1 MYPRNL
7 LKFAHNHLKIIK
19 KLITMKDIRHDID
32 GLKGIAILAVVF
44 YHLFDLLKSAHFT
57 ESTLFDGGFLGV
69 DIFFVIS
76 GFLITSSVFYKLSNN
91 DFSLLAFYKRRFL
104 RIVPPLLF
112 VCIFTLIVGYFL
124 LFPMVYREL
133 NIEVANALLFIGNF
147 RFANSGGYFALDSS
161 DKLLL
166 HTWYLAV
173 TIQFYILFPLIVL
186 LLKKVFSLKRLPL
199 AVTVVFILLTVTSVL
214 ISRNGKG
221 YLLTQCRIFELFFG
235 SVLFFYKDIVYKR
248 VFSLNS
254 YLPLLGEVLG
264 IVIIIA
270 SIFTVELQNGIW
282 TVTTSLPT
290 MLGTA
295 LVILSHNKNSVLR
308 LPPLTLLGKSS
319 YSLYLWHWP
328 LFVFA
333 LRCGLNESYINY
345 VIVFVLLGL
354 LNLMSYLLVEKHKLN
369 YKTVAI
375 LYFCCFSSYIYFK
388 SGPKDTY
395 IFQFE
400 IKQPAEIGLSKEYQP
415 SVVDTVG
422 TQSLWHY
429 GEQKEIP
436 HIMIVGDSNAL
447 QYRYFFKFCTKI
459 PTYEIAKS
467 AIMAYGKEFASFS
480 QGYYVPLNERQ
491 DFYNLYKKTLSTL
504 NDGDKVILS
513 SRWTTQ
519 YKNYLKEKNLLA
531 SDKTYSKYM
540 DDIIKDIDEQIKK
553 YPKLHFYIIGTAFC
567 PSWEYINRTQLDLKD
582 SFLEPLMS
590 KKNYMIS
597 SDFHKKYN
605 DYTND
610 RLQEYANSHNN
621 VSYIDRNIPL
631 KVGGGKY
638 RMTDDHEI
646 PLFYDPTHYTVTGG
660 KVVGKYILDEVLKN

>member
-1 MYPRNL
+1 MTD
-7 LKFAHNHLKIIK
+7 K
-19 KLITMKDIRHDID
+19 RHDID

-76 GFLITSSVFYKLSNN
+76 GFLITSSVFCRLSNN
-91 DFSLLAFYKRRFL
+91 DFSLLSFYKRRFL

-112 VCIFTLIVGYFL
+112 VCIFTLIIGYFL
-124 LFPMVYREL
+124 LFPEVYNEL

-199 AVTVVFILLTVTSVL
+199 AVTVVFILLTVTSV
-214 ISRNGKG
+214 IVSRNGKG

-248 VFSLNS
+248 VFSLNT
-254 YLPLLGEVLG
+254 YLPVLGEVLG

-308 LPPLTLLGKSS
+308 LPPLTLLGKCS

-333 LRCGLNESYINY
+333 LRCGYTDTVLSCSIVILVILIFTALSYIFTEKRKVDYRLTLTLFLLCFVAYYHFHKNFGNNY
-345 VIVFVLLGL
+345 LSNFIIEQPQDMVL
-354 LNLMSYLLVEKHKLN
+354 
-369 YKTVAI
+369 
-375 LYFCCFSSYIYFK
+375 
-388 SGPKDTY
+388 P
-395 IFQFE
+395 
-400 IKQPAEIGLSKEYQP
+400 KEYTP
-415 SVVDTVG
+415 SIAFKEGNEIV
-422 TQSLWHY
+422 WHY
-429 GEQKEIP
+429 GLQTETPKIFF
-436 HIMIVGDSNAL
+436 VGDSNL
-447 QYRYFFKFCTKI
+447 IQYDYYLKNINKRSVYVL
-459 PTYEIAKS
+459 EHA
-467 AIMAYGKEFASFS
+467 AMMAYGSYFTNLKTIFFNTLEDKETFYKLYKETLNKLSDGNKVVLCGRWDILYRSYCTENNLQLNQTSLQKYTDAVISD
-480 QGYYVPLNERQ
+480 LNEQ
-491 DFYNLYKKTLSTL
+491 ISLHPNLK
-504 NDGDKVILS
+504 
-513 SRWTTQ
+513 
-519 YKNYLKEKNLLA
+519 
-531 SDKTYSKYM
+531 
-540 DDIIKDIDEQIKK
+540 
-553 YPKLHFYIIGTAFC
+553 FYIVGCSFVPNKTAVIWTKVNL
-567 PSWEYINRTQLDLKD
+567 SE
-582 SFLEPLMS
+582 SFLEKFINLELFRRTVDFERNHTAIINS
-590 KKNYMIS
+590 KLISYCKNS
-597 SDFHKKYN
+597 S
-605 DYTND
+605 
-610 RLQEYANSHNN
+610 N
-621 VSYIDRNIPL
+621 VEFIDRNIPL
-631 KVGGGKY
+631 ARDEAKY
-638 RMTDDHEI
+638 SLFKDNTGIFED
-646 PLFYDPTHYTVTGG
+646 PLHYTKIGG
-660 KVVGKYILDEVLKN
+660 TVIGQYIIENICTE

>member
-1 MYPRNL
+1 MTDKRQ
-7 LKFAHNHLKIIK
+7 
-19 KLITMKDIRHDID
+19 DID

-57 ESTLFDGGFLGV
+57 QSTLFDGGFLGV

-76 GFLITSSVFYKLSNN
+76 GFLITSSVFYRLSNN
-91 DFSLLAFYKRRFL
+91 DFSLLSFYKRRFL

-173 TIQFYILFPLIVL
+173 TIQFYVLFPLIVL

-199 AVTVVFILLTVTSVL
+199 AVIVVFILLTVTSV
-214 ISRNGKG
+214 IVSRNGKG

-248 VFSLNS
+248 VFSLNT

-308 LPPLTLLGKSS
+308 LPPLTLLGRCS

-333 LRCGLNESYINY
+333 LRCGYTDTVLSCFIVILVILIFTALSYIFTEKRNIDYKVTVTLFLLCFVAYYHFHKNFGNNY
-345 VIVFVLLGL
+345 LSNFIIEQPQDMVL
-354 LNLMSYLLVEKHKLN
+354 
-369 YKTVAI
+369 
-375 LYFCCFSSYIYFK
+375 
-388 SGPKDTY
+388 P
-395 IFQFE
+395 
-400 IKQPAEIGLSKEYQP
+400 KEYTP
-415 SVVDTVG
+415 SIAFKEGNEIV
-422 TQSLWHY
+422 WHY
-429 GEQKEIP
+429 GLQTETPKIFF
-436 HIMIVGDSNAL
+436 VGDSNL
-447 QYRYFFKFCTKI
+447 IQYDYYLKNINKRSVYVL
-459 PTYEIAKS
+459 EHA
-467 AIMAYGKEFASFS
+467 AMMAYGSYFTNLKTIFFNTLEDKETFYKLYKETLNKLSDGNKVVLCGRWDILYRSYCTENNLQLNQTSLQKYTDAVISD
-480 QGYYVPLNERQ
+480 LNEQ
-491 DFYNLYKKTLSTL
+491 ISLHPNLK
-504 NDGDKVILS
+504 
-513 SRWTTQ
+513 
-519 YKNYLKEKNLLA
+519 
-531 SDKTYSKYM
+531 
-540 DDIIKDIDEQIKK
+540 
-553 YPKLHFYIIGTAFC
+553 FYIVGCSFVPNKTAVIWTKVNL
-567 PSWEYINRTQLDLKD
+567 SE
-582 SFLEPLMS
+582 SFLEKFINLELFRRTVDFERNHTAIINS
-590 KKNYMIS
+590 KLISYCKNS
-597 SDFHKKYN
+597 S
-605 DYTND
+605 
-610 RLQEYANSHNN
+610 N
-621 VSYIDRNIPL
+621 VEFIDRNIPL
-631 KVGGGKY
+631 ARDEAKY
-638 RMTDDHEI
+638 SLFKDNTGIFED
-646 PLFYDPTHYTVTGG
+646 PLHYTKIGG
-660 KVVGKYILDEVLKN
+660 TVIGQYIIKNICTE

>member
-1 MYPRNL
+1 
-7 LKFAHNHLKIIK
+7 
-19 KLITMKDIRHDID
+19 MKDIRHDID

-76 GFLITSSVFYKLSNN
+76 GFLITSSVFYKLSTD
-91 DFSLLAFYKRRFL
+91 DFSLLSFYKRRFL

-214 ISRNGKG
+214 VSRNGKG

-248 VFSLNS
+248 VFSLNN

-270 SIFTVELQNGIW
+270 SIFTVELQNGVW

-590 KKNYMIS
+590 KKKLH
-597 SDFHKKYN
+597 DKF
-605 DYTND
+605 
-610 RLQEYANSHNN
+610 
-621 VSYIDRNIPL
+621 
-631 KVGGGKY
+631 
-638 RMTDDHEI
+638 
-646 PLFYDPTHYTVTGG
+646 
-660 KVVGKYILDEVLKN
+660 

>member
-1 MYPRNL
+1 
-7 LKFAHNHLKIIK
+7 
-19 KLITMKDIRHDID
+19 MKDIRHDID

-91 DFSLLAFYKRRFL
+91 DFSLLSFYKRRFL

-112 VCIFTLIVGYFL
+112 VCIFTLIIGYFL
-124 LFPMVYREL
+124 LFPEVYKEL

-199 AVTVVFILLTVTSVL
+199 AVTVVFILLTVTSV
-214 ISRNGKG
+214 IVSRNGKG

-235 SVLFFYKDIVYKR
+235 SVLFFYKDIIYKR
-248 VFSLNS
+248 VFSLNT

-333 LRCGLNESYINY
+333 LRCGYTDTVLSCSIVILVILIFTALSYIFTEKRKVDYRLTLTLFLLCFVAYYHFHKNFGNNY
-345 VIVFVLLGL
+345 LSNFIIEQPQDMVL
-354 LNLMSYLLVEKHKLN
+354 
-369 YKTVAI
+369 
-375 LYFCCFSSYIYFK
+375 
-388 SGPKDTY
+388 P
-395 IFQFE
+395 
-400 IKQPAEIGLSKEYQP
+400 KEYTP
-415 SVVDTVG
+415 SIAFKEGNEIV
-422 TQSLWHY
+422 WHY
-429 GEQKEIP
+429 GLQTETPKIFF
-436 HIMIVGDSNAL
+436 VGDSNL
-447 QYRYFFKFCTKI
+447 IQYDYYLKNINKRSVYVL
-459 PTYEIAKS
+459 EHA
-467 AIMAYGKEFASFS
+467 AMMAYGSYFTNLKTIFFNTLEDKETFYKLYKETLSKLSDGNKVVLCGRWDILYRSYCTENNLQLNQTSLQKYTDAVISD
-480 QGYYVPLNERQ
+480 LNEQ
-491 DFYNLYKKTLSTL
+491 ISLHPNLK
-504 NDGDKVILS
+504 
-513 SRWTTQ
+513 
-519 YKNYLKEKNLLA
+519 
-531 SDKTYSKYM
+531 
-540 DDIIKDIDEQIKK
+540 
-553 YPKLHFYIIGTAFC
+553 FYIVGCSFVPNKTAVIWTKVNL
-567 PSWEYINRTQLDLKD
+567 SE
-582 SFLEPLMS
+582 SFLEKFINLELFRRTVDFERNHTAIINS
-590 KKNYMIS
+590 KLISYCKNS
-597 SDFHKKYN
+597 S
-605 DYTND
+605 
-610 RLQEYANSHNN
+610 N
-621 VSYIDRNIPL
+621 VEFIDRNIPL
-631 KVGGGKY
+631 ARDEAKY
-638 RMTDDHEI
+638 SLFKDNTGIFED
-646 PLFYDPTHYTVTGG
+646 PLHYTKIGG
-660 KVVGKYILDEVLKN
+660 TVIGQYIIENICTE

>member
-1 MYPRNL
+1 MSKEQRL
-7 LKFAHNHLKIIK
+7 
-19 KLITMKDIRHDID
+19 DID
-32 GLKGIAILAVVF
+32 GLKAIAILAVVF

-76 GFLITSSVFYKLSNN
+76 GFLITSSVFYKLSTD
-91 DFSLLAFYKRRFL
+91 DFSLLSFYKRRFL

-124 LFPMVYREL
+124 LFPDVYKEL

-214 ISRNGKG
+214 VSRNGKG

-248 VFSLNS
+248 VFSLNT
-254 YLPLLGEVLG
+254 YFPLLGEVLG
-264 IVIIIA
+264 IAIIIA

-308 LPPLTLLGKSS
+308 LPPLTLLGRCS

-333 LRCGLNESYINY
+333 LRCGYTDTVLSCSIVILVILIFTALSYIFTEKRKIDYRLTLTLFLLCFVAYYHFHKNFGSNYLSNFIIEQPQDMVLPKEYTPSIAFKEGNEIVWHYGLQTETPKIFFVGDSNLIQYDYYLKNINKRSVYLLEHAAMMAYGSYFTNLKTIFFNPLEDKETFYKLYKETLNKLNDGNKVVLCGRWDILYRSYCTENNLQVNQNSLQMYTDAIISDLYEQISLHPNLKFYIVGCSFVPNKTAVIWSKVNLNESYLKKIINTDLFKITSDFEETY
-345 VIVFVLLGL
+345 TTEINTKLIEFCKNKSNVIFIDRNTPL
-354 LNLMSYLLVEKHKLN
+354 
-369 YKTVAI
+369 
-375 LYFCCFSSYIYFK
+375 
-388 SGPKDTY
+388 
-395 IFQFE
+395 
-400 IKQPAEIGLSKEYQP
+400 KE
-415 SVVDTVG
+415 
-422 TQSLWHY
+422 
-429 GEQKEIP
+429 
-436 HIMIVGDSNAL
+436 NN
-447 QYRYFFKFCTKI
+447 TK
-459 PTYEIAKS
+459 YS
-467 AIMAYGKEFASFS
+467 
-480 QGYYVPLNERQ
+480 
-491 DFYNLYKKTLSTL
+491 LYKKNKGIFEDPLHY
-504 NDGDKVILS
+504 S
-513 SRWTTQ
+513 SFGG
-519 YKNYLKEKNLLA
+519 
-531 SDKTYSKYM
+531 S
-540 DDIIKDIDEQIKK
+540 IIGE
-553 YPKLHFYIIGTAFC
+553 YII
-567 PSWEYINRTQLDLKD
+567 E
-582 SFLEPLMS
+582 EVS
-590 KKNYMIS
+590 K
-597 SDFHKKYN
+597 
-605 DYTND
+605 
-610 RLQEYANSHNN
+610 E
-621 VSYIDRNIPL
+621 
-631 KVGGGKY
+631 
-638 RMTDDHEI
+638 
-646 PLFYDPTHYTVTGG
+646 
-660 KVVGKYILDEVLKN
+660 

>member
-1 MYPRNL
+1 MAKEQRL
-7 LKFAHNHLKIIK
+7 
-19 KLITMKDIRHDID
+19 DID
-32 GLKGIAILAVVF
+32 GLKAIAILAVVF

-91 DFSLLAFYKRRFL
+91 DFSLLAFYKRRCL
-104 RIVPPLLF
+104 RILPPLLF
-112 VCIFTLIVGYFL
+112 VCIFTLVIGYFL
-124 LFPMVYREL
+124 LFPDVYKEL

-173 TIQFYILFPLIVL
+173 TIQFYVLFPLIVL

-199 AVTVVFILLTVTSVL
+199 AVTVVFILLAVTSV
-214 ISRNGKG
+214 IVSFNGKG

-248 VFSLNS
+248 VFSLNT
-254 YLPLLGEVLG
+254 YLPVLGEVLG

-308 LPPLTLLGKSS
+308 LPPLTLLGKCS

-375 LYFCCFSSYIYFK
+375 LYFCCFLSYMYFK

-429 GEQKEIP
+429 GEQKETP
-436 HIMIVGDSNAL
+436 HIMIVGDSNTL

-540 DDIIKDIDEQIKK
+540 DDIIKDIDEQISIHKE
-553 YPKLHFYIIGTAFC
+553 LHFYIVGVA
-567 PSWEYINRTQLDLKD
+567 INPLKSKISGSKLDLKNSLLKNLFNDFDNKSTID
-582 SFLEPLMS
+582 SNKKMNLITNSALKQYAN
-590 KKNYMIS
+590 KKNQCH
-597 SDFHKKYN
+597 F
-605 DYTND
+605 
-610 RLQEYANSHNN
+610 
-621 VSYIDRNIPL
+621 
-631 KVGGGKY
+631 Y
-638 RMTDDHEI
+638 R
-646 PLFYDPTHYTVTGG
+646 
-660 KVVGKYILDEVLKN
+660 

>member
-1 MYPRNL
+1 
-7 LKFAHNHLKIIK
+7 
-19 KLITMKDIRHDID
+19 MKDIRHDID

-76 GFLITSSVFYKLSNN
+76 GFLITSSVFYRLSNN
-91 DFSLLAFYKRRFL
+91 DFSLLSFYKRRFL

-112 VCIFTLIVGYFL
+112 VCIFTLIIGYFL
-124 LFPMVYREL
+124 LFPEVYNEL

-199 AVTVVFILLTVTSVL
+199 AVTVVFILLTVTSV
-214 ISRNGKG
+214 IVSRNGKG

-248 VFSLNS
+248 VFSLNT

-333 LRCGLNESYINY
+333 LRCGYTDTVLSRSIVILVILIFTALSYIFTEKRKVDYRLTLTLFLLCFVAYYHFHKNFGNNY
-345 VIVFVLLGL
+345 LSNFIIEQPQDMVL
-354 LNLMSYLLVEKHKLN
+354 
-369 YKTVAI
+369 
-375 LYFCCFSSYIYFK
+375 
-388 SGPKDTY
+388 P
-395 IFQFE
+395 
-400 IKQPAEIGLSKEYQP
+400 KEYTP
-415 SVVDTVG
+415 SIAFKEGNEIV
-422 TQSLWHY
+422 WHY
-429 GEQKEIP
+429 GLQTETPKIFF
-436 HIMIVGDSNAL
+436 VGDSNL
-447 QYRYFFKFCTKI
+447 IQYDYYLKNINKRSVYVL
-459 PTYEIAKS
+459 EHA
-467 AIMAYGKEFASFS
+467 AMMAYGSYFTNLKTIFFNTLEDKETFYKLYKETLNKLSDGNKVVLCGRWDILYRSYCTENNLQLNQTSLQKYTDAVISD
-480 QGYYVPLNERQ
+480 LNEQ
-491 DFYNLYKKTLSTL
+491 ISLHPNLK
-504 NDGDKVILS
+504 
-513 SRWTTQ
+513 
-519 YKNYLKEKNLLA
+519 
-531 SDKTYSKYM
+531 
-540 DDIIKDIDEQIKK
+540 
-553 YPKLHFYIIGTAFC
+553 FYIVGCSFVPNKTAVIWTKVNL
-567 PSWEYINRTQLDLKD
+567 SE
-582 SFLEPLMS
+582 SFLEKFINLELFRRTVDFERNHTAIINS
-590 KKNYMIS
+590 KLISYCKNS
-597 SDFHKKYN
+597 S
-605 DYTND
+605 
-610 RLQEYANSHNN
+610 N
-621 VSYIDRNIPL
+621 VEFIDRNIPL
-631 KVGGGKY
+631 ARDEAKY
-638 RMTDDHEI
+638 SLFKDNTGIFED
-646 PLFYDPTHYTVTGG
+646 PLHYTKIGG
-660 KVVGKYILDEVLKN
+660 TVIGQYIIENICTE

>member
-1 MYPRNL
+1 
-7 LKFAHNHLKIIK
+7 
-19 KLITMKDIRHDID
+19 MKDIRHDID

-91 DFSLLAFYKRRFL
+91 DFSLLSFYKRRFL

-112 VCIFTLIVGYFL
+112 VCIFTLIIGYFL
-124 LFPMVYREL
+124 LFPEVYKEL

-214 ISRNGKG
+214 VSRNGKG

-235 SVLFFYKDIVYKR
+235 SVLFFYKDIVYKK
-248 VFSLNS
+248 VFSLNT

-308 LPPLTLLGKSS
+308 LPPLTLLGRCS

-333 LRCGLNESYINY
+333 LRCGYTDTVLSCSIVILVILIFTALSYIFTEKRKVDYRLTLTLFLLCFVAYYHFHKNFGNNY
-345 VIVFVLLGL
+345 LSNFIIEQPQDMVL
-354 LNLMSYLLVEKHKLN
+354 
-369 YKTVAI
+369 
-375 LYFCCFSSYIYFK
+375 
-388 SGPKDTY
+388 P
-395 IFQFE
+395 
-400 IKQPAEIGLSKEYQP
+400 KEYTP
-415 SVVDTVG
+415 SIAFKEGNEIV
-422 TQSLWHY
+422 WHY
-429 GEQKEIP
+429 GLQTETPKIFF
-436 HIMIVGDSNAL
+436 VGDSNL
-447 QYRYFFKFCTKI
+447 IQYDYYLKNINKRSVYVL
-459 PTYEIAKS
+459 EHA
-467 AIMAYGKEFASFS
+467 AMMAYGSYFTNLKTIFFNTLEDKETFYKLYKETLNKLCDGNKVVLCGRWDILYRSYCTENNLQLNQTSLQKYTDAVISD
-480 QGYYVPLNERQ
+480 LNEQ
-491 DFYNLYKKTLSTL
+491 ISLHPNLK
-504 NDGDKVILS
+504 
-513 SRWTTQ
+513 
-519 YKNYLKEKNLLA
+519 
-531 SDKTYSKYM
+531 
-540 DDIIKDIDEQIKK
+540 
-553 YPKLHFYIIGTAFC
+553 FYIVGCSFVPNKTAVIWTKVNLSESILEKF
-567 PSWEYINRTQLDLKD
+567 INLELFRRTVD
-582 SFLEPLMS
+582 FERNHTAIINS
-590 KKNYMIS
+590 KLISYCKNS
-597 SDFHKKYN
+597 S
-605 DYTND
+605 
-610 RLQEYANSHNN
+610 N
-621 VSYIDRNIPL
+621 VEFIDRNIPL
-631 KVGGGKY
+631 ARDEAKY
-638 RMTDDHEI
+638 SLFKDNTGIFED
-646 PLFYDPTHYTVTGG
+646 PLHYTKIGG
-660 KVVGKYILDEVLKN
+660 TVIGQYIIENICTE

>member
-1 MYPRNL
+1 MAKEQRL
-7 LKFAHNHLKIIK
+7 
-19 KLITMKDIRHDID
+19 DID

-91 DFSLLAFYKRRFL
+91 DFSLLSFYKRRFL

-112 VCIFTLIVGYFL
+112 VCIFTLIIGYFL
-124 LFPMVYREL
+124 LFPKVYKEL

-214 ISRNGKG
+214 VSRNGKG

-235 SVLFFYKDIVYKR
+235 SVLFFYKDIVYKK
-248 VFSLNS
+248 VFSLNT

-295 LVILSHNKNSVLR
+295 LIILSHNKNSVLR
-308 LPPLTLLGKSS
+308 LPPLTLLGRCS

-345 VIVFVLLGL
+345 VIVFVLLSL
-354 LNLMSYLLVEKHKLN
+354 VNLMSYWFVEKHKLN

-375 LYFCCFSSYIYFK
+375 LYLCCFSSYFYFK
-388 SGPKDTY
+388 SGPKD
-395 IFQFE
+395 
-400 IKQPAEIGLSKEYQP
+400 
-415 SVVDTVG
+415 
-422 TQSLWHY
+422 
-429 GEQKEIP
+429 
-436 HIMIVGDSNAL
+436 
-447 QYRYFFKFCTKI
+447 
-459 PTYEIAKS
+459 
-467 AIMAYGKEFASFS
+467 
-480 QGYYVPLNERQ
+480 
-491 DFYNLYKKTLSTL
+491 
-504 NDGDKVILS
+504 
-513 SRWTTQ
+513 
-519 YKNYLKEKNLLA
+519 
-531 SDKTYSKYM
+531 
-540 DDIIKDIDEQIKK
+540 
-553 YPKLHFYIIGTAFC
+553 
-567 PSWEYINRTQLDLKD
+567 
-582 SFLEPLMS
+582 
-590 KKNYMIS
+590 
-597 SDFHKKYN
+597 
-605 DYTND
+605 
-610 RLQEYANSHNN
+610 
-621 VSYIDRNIPL
+621 
-631 KVGGGKY
+631 
-638 RMTDDHEI
+638 
-646 PLFYDPTHYTVTGG
+646 
-660 KVVGKYILDEVLKN
+660 

>member
-1 MYPRNL
+1 
-7 LKFAHNHLKIIK
+7 
-19 KLITMKDIRHDID
+19 MKDIRHDID

-91 DFSLLAFYKRRFL
+91 DFSLLSFYKRRFL

-112 VCIFTLIVGYFL
+112 VCIFTLIIGYFL
-124 LFPMVYREL
+124 LFPEVYKEL

-173 TIQFYILFPLIVL
+173 TIQFYVLFPLIVL

-214 ISRNGKG
+214 VSRNGKG

-235 SVLFFYKDIVYKR
+235 SVLFFYKDIVYKK
-248 VFSLNS
+248 VFSLNT

-295 LVILSHNKNSVLR
+295 LIILSHNKNSVLR
-308 LPPLTLLGKSS
+308 LPPLTLLGRCS

-333 LRCGLNESYINY
+333 LRCGYTDTVLSCSIVILVILIFTALSYIFTEKRKIDYKVTVTLFLLCFVAYNHFHKNFGNNY
-345 VIVFVLLGL
+345 LSNFIIEQPQDMVL
-354 LNLMSYLLVEKHKLN
+354 
-369 YKTVAI
+369 
-375 LYFCCFSSYIYFK
+375 
-388 SGPKDTY
+388 P
-395 IFQFE
+395 
-400 IKQPAEIGLSKEYQP
+400 KEYTP
-415 SVVDTVG
+415 SIAFKEGNEIV
-422 TQSLWHY
+422 WHY
-429 GEQKEIP
+429 GLQTETPKIFF
-436 HIMIVGDSNAL
+436 VGDSNL
-447 QYRYFFKFCTKI
+447 IQYDYYLKNINKRSVYVL
-459 PTYEIAKS
+459 EHA
-467 AIMAYGKEFASFS
+467 AMMAYGSYFTNLKTIFFNTLEDKETFLKLYKETLNKLSDGNKVVLCGRWDILYRSYCTENNLQLNQTSLQKYTDAVISD
-480 QGYYVPLNERQ
+480 LNEQ
-491 DFYNLYKKTLSTL
+491 ISLHPNLK
-504 NDGDKVILS
+504 
-513 SRWTTQ
+513 
-519 YKNYLKEKNLLA
+519 
-531 SDKTYSKYM
+531 
-540 DDIIKDIDEQIKK
+540 
-553 YPKLHFYIIGTAFC
+553 FYIVGCSFVPNKTAVIWTKVNL
-567 PSWEYINRTQLDLKD
+567 SE
-582 SFLEPLMS
+582 SFLEKFINLELFRRTVDFERNHTAIINS
-590 KKNYMIS
+590 KLISYCKNS
-597 SDFHKKYN
+597 S
-605 DYTND
+605 
-610 RLQEYANSHNN
+610 N
-621 VSYIDRNIPL
+621 VEFIDRNIPL
-631 KVGGGKY
+631 ARDEAKY
-638 RMTDDHEI
+638 SLFKDNHGIFED
-646 PLFYDPTHYTVTGG
+646 PLHYTKIGG
-660 KVVGKYILDEVLKN
+660 TVIGQYIIENICTE

>member
-1 MYPRNL
+1 MSDKRQ
-7 LKFAHNHLKIIK
+7 
-19 KLITMKDIRHDID
+19 DID

-91 DFSLLAFYKRRFL
+91 DFALLAFYKRRFL

-214 ISRNGKG
+214 VSRNGKG

-248 VFSLNS
+248 VFSLNT
-254 YLPLLGEVLG
+254 YLPLLCEVLG

-295 LVILSHNKNSVLR
+295 LVILAHNKNSVLR

-328 LFVFA
+328 LFIFA
-333 LRCGLNESYINY
+333 LRCGLNENFKNY
-345 VIVFVLLGL
+345 VIVFVLLFVL
-354 LNLMSYLLVEKHKLN
+354 TFISYLLFEKRKISF
-369 YKTVAI
+369 KTVAI
-375 LYFCCFSSYIYFK
+375 LYLCCFSSYIYFK

-400 IKQPAEIGLSKEYQP
+400 IKQPAEIELSKEYQP
-415 SVVDTVG
+415 SIVDTIG

-429 GEQKEIP
+429 GEQKKTP
-436 HIMIVGDSNAL
+436 HIMIVGDSNTL
-447 QYRYFFKFCTKI
+447 QYRYFFKFCTKT
-459 PTYEIAKS
+459 PTYEIAKA
-467 AIMAYGKEFASFS
+467 AIMAYGKEFSSFR
-480 QGYYVPLNERQ
+480 QGYYVPLSERQ
-491 DFYNLYKKTLSTL
+491 DFYNLYKKTLSSL
-504 NDGDKVILS
+504 KDGDKVILS

-519 YKNYLKEKNLLA
+519 YKNYLKEKKLLA
-531 SDKTYSKYM
+531 SDETYSLYI
-540 DDIIKDIDEQIKK
+540 DDIIKDIDEQIEIH
-553 YPKLHFYIIGTAFC
+553 PNIHFYIIGTAFC
-567 PSWEYINRTQLDLKD
+567 PGWEYINRTQLDLKET
-582 SFLEPLMS
+582 FLETLMS
-590 KKNYMIS
+590 KKNYMTS
-597 SDFHKKYN
+597 SDFNKKYN
-605 DYTND
+605 DYTNE
-610 RLQEYANSHNN
+610 RLQDYANTHKN
-621 VSYIDRNIPL
+621 VSYIDRNKPL
-631 KVGGGKY
+631 KVEDGKY
-638 RMTDDHEI
+638 RMTDDNEI

-660 KVVGKYILDEVLKN
+660 KFVGKYIFDEVLNN

>member
-1 MYPRNL
+1 
-7 LKFAHNHLKIIK
+7 
-19 KLITMKDIRHDID
+19 MKDIRHDID
-32 GLKGIAILAVVF
+32 GLKGIAILSVVF

-91 DFSLLAFYKRRFL
+91 DFSLLSFYKRRFL

-112 VCIFTLIVGYFL
+112 VCIFTLIIGYFL
-124 LFPMVYREL
+124 LFPEVYKEL

-199 AVTVVFILLTVTSVL
+199 AVTVVFILLTVTSV
-214 ISRNGKG
+214 IVSRNGKG

-248 VFSLNS
+248 VFSLNT
-254 YLPLLGEVLG
+254 YLPVLGEVLG

-333 LRCGLNESYINY
+333 LRCGYTDTVLSCSIVILVILIFTALSYIFTEKRKVDYRLTLTLFLLCFVAYYHFHKNFGNNY
-345 VIVFVLLGL
+345 LSNFIIEQPQDMVL
-354 LNLMSYLLVEKHKLN
+354 
-369 YKTVAI
+369 
-375 LYFCCFSSYIYFK
+375 
-388 SGPKDTY
+388 P
-395 IFQFE
+395 
-400 IKQPAEIGLSKEYQP
+400 KEYTP
-415 SVVDTVG
+415 SIAFKEGNEIV
-422 TQSLWHY
+422 WHY
-429 GEQKEIP
+429 GLQTESPKIFF
-436 HIMIVGDSNAL
+436 VGDSNL
-447 QYRYFFKFCTKI
+447 IQYDYYLKNINKRSVYVL
-459 PTYEIAKS
+459 EHA
-467 AIMAYGKEFASFS
+467 AMMAYGSYFTNLKTIFFNTLEDKETFYKLYKETLNKLSDGNKVVLCGRWDILYRSYCTENNLQLNQTSLQKYTDAVISD
-480 QGYYVPLNERQ
+480 LNEQ
-491 DFYNLYKKTLSTL
+491 ISLHPNLK
-504 NDGDKVILS
+504 
-513 SRWTTQ
+513 
-519 YKNYLKEKNLLA
+519 
-531 SDKTYSKYM
+531 
-540 DDIIKDIDEQIKK
+540 
-553 YPKLHFYIIGTAFC
+553 FYIVGCSFVPNKTAVIWTKVNL
-567 PSWEYINRTQLDLKD
+567 SE
-582 SFLEPLMS
+582 SFLEKFINLELFRRTVDFERNHTAIINS
-590 KKNYMIS
+590 KLISYCKNS
-597 SDFHKKYN
+597 S
-605 DYTND
+605 
-610 RLQEYANSHNN
+610 N
-621 VSYIDRNIPL
+621 VEFIDRNIPL
-631 KVGGGKY
+631 ARDEAKY
-638 RMTDDHEI
+638 SLFKDNTGIFED
-646 PLFYDPTHYTVTGG
+646 PLHYTKIGG
-660 KVVGKYILDEVLKN
+660 TVIGQYIIENICTE

>member
-1 MYPRNL
+1 MNDK
-7 LKFAHNHLKIIK
+7 LKVKPQRI
-19 KLITMKDIRHDID
+19 DID

-76 GFLITSSVFYKLSNN
+76 GFLITSSVFYKLSTD

-173 TIQFYILFPLIVL
+173 TIQFYVLFPLIVL

-199 AVTVVFILLTVTSVL
+199 AVTVVFILLTVTSV
-214 ISRNGKG
+214 IVSRNGKG

-248 VFSLNS
+248 VFSLNT

-295 LVILSHNKNSVLR
+295 LIILSHNKNSVLR
-308 LPPLTLLGKSS
+308 PPPLTLLGRCS

-333 LRCGLNESYINY
+333 LRCGYTDTILSCSIVILVILIFTALSYIFTEKRKIDYKVTVTLFLLCFVAYYHFHKNFGSNY
-345 VIVFVLLGL
+345 LSNFIIPMPQDLVL
-354 LNLMSYLLVEKHKLN
+354 
-369 YKTVAI
+369 
-375 LYFCCFSSYIYFK
+375 
-388 SGPKDTY
+388 P
-395 IFQFE
+395 
-400 IKQPAEIGLSKEYQP
+400 KEYTP
-415 SVVDTVG
+415 SIAFKEGNEIV
-422 TQSLWHY
+422 WHY
-429 GEQKEIP
+429 GLQSETPKIFF
-436 HIMIVGDSNAL
+436 VGDSNLGHYLWYLKNENKEPVYVLYHPAM
-447 QYRYFFKFCTKI
+447 
-459 PTYEIAKS
+459 
-467 AIMAYGKEFASFS
+467 MAYGNYFTNLKTIFFN
-480 QGYYVPLNERQ
+480 PLE
-491 DFYNLYKKTLSTL
+491 DKKTFYNLYKDSLNKL
-504 NDGDKVILS
+504 NDGDKVVLCGRWDIMYRSYCIENNLRVDQISLQKYTDAVILDLNEQIS
-513 SRWTTQ
+513 LHPNLKFYIVGCSFVPNKTAVIWS
-519 YKNYLKEKNLLA
+519 KVNLNESYLKKIINTDLFKSTSDFEETYTTGINTKLIEFCKNKNNVIFIYRIAPL
-531 SDKTYSKYM
+531 KEINSKYRIYRNNKGIFE
-540 DDIIKDIDEQIKK
+540 DPLHYSSFGGSIIGEYIIDEV
-553 YPKLHFYIIGTAFC
+553 
-567 PSWEYINRTQLDLKD
+567 
-582 SFLEPLMS
+582 S
-590 KKNYMIS
+590 K
-597 SDFHKKYN
+597 
-605 DYTND
+605 
-610 RLQEYANSHNN
+610 E
-621 VSYIDRNIPL
+621 
-631 KVGGGKY
+631 
-638 RMTDDHEI
+638 
-646 PLFYDPTHYTVTGG
+646 
-660 KVVGKYILDEVLKN
+660 

>member
-1 MYPRNL
+1 MSVKAQR
-7 LKFAHNHLKIIK
+7 A
-19 KLITMKDIRHDID
+19 DID

-214 ISRNGKG
+214 VSRNGKG

-248 VFSLNS
+248 VFSLNN

-270 SIFTVELQNGIW
+270 SIFTVELQNGVW

>member
-1 MYPRNL
+1 MAKEQRL
-7 LKFAHNHLKIIK
+7 
-19 KLITMKDIRHDID
+19 DID
-32 GLKGIAILAVVF
+32 GLKAIAILAVVF

-91 DFSLLAFYKRRFL
+91 DFSLLAFYKRRCL
-104 RIVPPLLF
+104 RILPPLLF
-112 VCIFTLIVGYFL
+112 VCIFTLIIGYFL
-124 LFPMVYREL
+124 LFPEVYKEL

-186 LLKKVFSLKRLPL
+186 LLKKVFSLKRLPV

-214 ISRNGKG
+214 VSRNGKG

-248 VFSLNS
+248 VFSLNT
-254 YLPLLGEVLG
+254 YLPVLGEVLG

-270 SIFTVELQNGIW
+270 SIFTVELQNGVW

-590 KKNYMIS
+590 KKKLH
-597 SDFHKKYN
+597 DKF
-605 DYTND
+605 
-610 RLQEYANSHNN
+610 
-621 VSYIDRNIPL
+621 
-631 KVGGGKY
+631 
-638 RMTDDHEI
+638 
-646 PLFYDPTHYTVTGG
+646 
-660 KVVGKYILDEVLKN
+660 

>member
-1 MYPRNL
+1 MAKEQRL
-7 LKFAHNHLKIIK
+7 
-19 KLITMKDIRHDID
+19 DID
-32 GLKGIAILAVVF
+32 GIKAIAILAVVF

-91 DFSLLAFYKRRFL
+91 DFSLLSFYKRRFL

-112 VCIFTLIVGYFL
+112 VCIFTLIIGYFL
-124 LFPMVYREL
+124 LFPEVYKEL

-214 ISRNGKG
+214 VSRNGKG

-235 SVLFFYKDIVYKR
+235 SVLFFYKDIVYKK
-248 VFSLNS
+248 VFSLNT
-254 YLPLLGEVLG
+254 YLPVLGEVLG

-308 LPPLTLLGKSS
+308 LPPLTLLGRCS

-333 LRCGLNESYINY
+333 LRCGYTDTVLSCSIVILVILIFTALSYIFTEKRKIDYKVTVTLFLLCFVAYYHFHKNFGNNY
-345 VIVFVLLGL
+345 LSNFIIEQPQDMELPKE
-354 LNLMSYLLVEKHKLN
+354 YTP
-369 YKTVAI
+369 TVA
-375 LYFCCFSSYIYFK
+375 FK
-388 SGPKDTY
+388 EGN
-395 IFQFE
+395 E
-400 IKQPAEIGLSKEYQP
+400 I
-415 SVVDTVG
+415 V
-422 TQSLWHY
+422 WHY
-429 GEQKEIP
+429 GLQTETPKIFF
-436 HIMIVGDSNAL
+436 VGDSNL
-447 QYRYFFKFCTKI
+447 IQYDYYLKNINKRSVYVL
-459 PTYEIAKS
+459 EHA
-467 AIMAYGKEFASFS
+467 AMMAYGSYFTNLKTIFFNSLEDKEK
-480 QGYYVPLNERQ
+480 
-491 DFYNLYKKTLSTL
+491 FYKLYKETLNKL
-504 NDGDKVILS
+504 NDGDKVVLCGRWDILYRS
-513 SRWTTQ
+513 YCTE
-519 YKNYLKEKNLLA
+519 NNLQVNQTSLQKYTDA
-531 SDKTYSKYM
+531 VISDLS
-540 DDIIKDIDEQIKK
+540 EQIS
-553 YPKLHFYIIGTAFC
+553 LHPNLKFYIVGCSFVPNKTAVIW
-567 PSWEYINRTQLDLKD
+567 SKVNTNS
-582 SFLEPLMS
+582 SFL
-590 KKNYMIS
+590 KNIINFDLFKIT
-597 SDFHKKYN
+597 SDFEET
-605 DYTND
+605 YTTEINTKIIEFCKN
-610 RLQEYANSHNN
+610 QIN
-621 VSYIDRNIPL
+621 VVFIDRNLPL
-631 KVGGGKY
+631 KEGNNKYSLYKKNKGVFEDPLHYSRFGGSIIGEY
-638 RMTDDHEI
+638 LI
-646 PLFYDPTHYTVTGG
+646 N
-660 KVVGKYILDEVLKN
+660 EVSKE

>member
-1 MYPRNL
+1 MAKEQRL
-7 LKFAHNHLKIIK
+7 
-19 KLITMKDIRHDID
+19 DID
-32 GLKGIAILAVVF
+32 GLKAIAILAVVF

-91 DFSLLAFYKRRFL
+91 DFSLLSFYKRRFL

-112 VCIFTLIVGYFL
+112 VCIFTLIIGYFL
-124 LFPMVYREL
+124 LFPEVYKEL

-199 AVTVVFILLTVTSVL
+199 AVTIVFILLTVTSVL
-214 ISRNGKG
+214 VSRNGKG

-248 VFSLNS
+248 VFSLNT

-308 LPPLTLLGKSS
+308 LPSLTLLGRCS

-333 LRCGLNESYINY
+333 LRCGYTDTVLSCSIVILVILIFTALSYVFTEKRKVDYRLTLTLFLLCFVAYYHFHKNFGNNY
-345 VIVFVLLGL
+345 LSNFIIEQPQDMVL
-354 LNLMSYLLVEKHKLN
+354 
-369 YKTVAI
+369 
-375 LYFCCFSSYIYFK
+375 
-388 SGPKDTY
+388 P
-395 IFQFE
+395 
-400 IKQPAEIGLSKEYQP
+400 KEYTP
-415 SVVDTVG
+415 SIAFKEGNEIV
-422 TQSLWHY
+422 WHY
-429 GEQKEIP
+429 GLQTETPKIFF
-436 HIMIVGDSNAL
+436 VGDSNL
-447 QYRYFFKFCTKI
+447 IQYDYYLKNINKRSVYVL
-459 PTYEIAKS
+459 EHA
-467 AIMAYGKEFASFS
+467 AMMAYGSYFTNLKTIFFNTLEDKETFYKLYKETLNKLSDGNMVVLCGRWDILYRSYCTENNLQLNQTSLQKYTDAVISD
-480 QGYYVPLNERQ
+480 LNEQ
-491 DFYNLYKKTLSTL
+491 ISLHPNLK
-504 NDGDKVILS
+504 
-513 SRWTTQ
+513 
-519 YKNYLKEKNLLA
+519 
-531 SDKTYSKYM
+531 
-540 DDIIKDIDEQIKK
+540 
-553 YPKLHFYIIGTAFC
+553 FYIVGCSFVPNKTAVIWTKVNL
-567 PSWEYINRTQLDLKD
+567 SE
-582 SFLEPLMS
+582 SFLEKFINLELFRRTVDFERNHTAIINS
-590 KKNYMIS
+590 KLISYCKNS
-597 SDFHKKYN
+597 S
-605 DYTND
+605 
-610 RLQEYANSHNN
+610 N
-621 VSYIDRNIPL
+621 VEFIDRNIPL
-631 KVGGGKY
+631 ARDEAKY
-638 RMTDDHEI
+638 SLFKDNHGIFED
-646 PLFYDPTHYTVTGG
+646 PLHYTKIGG
-660 KVVGKYILDEVLKN
+660 TVIGQYIIENICTE

>member
-1 MYPRNL
+1 
-7 LKFAHNHLKIIK
+7 
-19 KLITMKDIRHDID
+19 MKDIRHDID

-44 YHLFDLLKSAHFT
+44 YHFFDLLKSAHFT

-76 GFLITSSVFYKLSNN
+76 GFLITSSVFYRLSNN
-91 DFSLLAFYKRRFL
+91 DFSLLSFYKRRFL

-112 VCIFTLIVGYFL
+112 VCIFTLIIGYFL
-124 LFPMVYREL
+124 LFPEVYKEL

-199 AVTVVFILLTVTSVL
+199 AVTVVFILLTVTSV
-214 ISRNGKG
+214 IVSRNGKG

-248 VFSLNS
+248 VFSLNT
-254 YLPLLGEVLG
+254 YLPVLGEVLG

-333 LRCGLNESYINY
+333 LRCGYTDTVLSCSIVILVILIFTALSYIFTEKRKIDYKVTVTLFLLCFVAYYHFHKNFGNNY
-345 VIVFVLLGL
+345 LSNFIIEQPQDMVL
-354 LNLMSYLLVEKHKLN
+354 
-369 YKTVAI
+369 
-375 LYFCCFSSYIYFK
+375 
-388 SGPKDTY
+388 P
-395 IFQFE
+395 
-400 IKQPAEIGLSKEYQP
+400 KEYTP
-415 SVVDTVG
+415 SIAFKEGNEIV
-422 TQSLWHY
+422 WHY
-429 GEQKEIP
+429 GLQTETPKIFF
-436 HIMIVGDSNAL
+436 VGDSNL
-447 QYRYFFKFCTKI
+447 IQYDYYLKNINKRSVYVL
-459 PTYEIAKS
+459 EHA
-467 AIMAYGKEFASFS
+467 AMMAYGSYFTNLKTIFFNTLEDKETFYKLYKETLSKLSDGNKVVLCGRWDILYRSYCTENNLQLNQTSLQKYTDAVISD
-480 QGYYVPLNERQ
+480 LNEQ
-491 DFYNLYKKTLSTL
+491 ISLHPNLK
-504 NDGDKVILS
+504 
-513 SRWTTQ
+513 
-519 YKNYLKEKNLLA
+519 
-531 SDKTYSKYM
+531 
-540 DDIIKDIDEQIKK
+540 
-553 YPKLHFYIIGTAFC
+553 FYIVGCSFIPNKTAVIWTKVNL
-567 PSWEYINRTQLDLKD
+567 SE
-582 SFLEPLMS
+582 SFLEKFINLELFRRTVDFERNHTAIINS
-590 KKNYMIS
+590 KLISYCKNS
-597 SDFHKKYN
+597 S
-605 DYTND
+605 
-610 RLQEYANSHNN
+610 N
-621 VSYIDRNIPL
+621 VEFIDRNIPL
-631 KVGGGKY
+631 ARDEAKY
-638 RMTDDHEI
+638 SLFKDNTGIFED
-646 PLFYDPTHYTVTGG
+646 PLHYTKIGG
-660 KVVGKYILDEVLKN
+660 TVIGQYIIENICTE

>member
-1 MYPRNL
+1 MSVKAQR
-7 LKFAHNHLKIIK
+7 A
-19 KLITMKDIRHDID
+19 DID

-76 GFLITSSVFYKLSNN
+76 GFLITSSVFYKLSTD

-133 NIEVANALLFIGNF
+133 NIEVANALLFIVNF

-199 AVTVVFILLTVTSVL
+199 AVTVVFILLTVTSV
-214 ISRNGKG
+214 IVSRNGKG

-248 VFSLNS
+248 VFSLNT
-254 YLPLLGEVLG
+254 YLPVLGEVLG

-621 VSYIDRNIPL
+621 VSYVDRNIPL
-631 KVGGGKY
+631 KVEGGKY

-660 KVVGKYILDEVLKN
+660 KVVGKYILDEVLKD

>member
-1 MYPRNL
+1 
-7 LKFAHNHLKIIK
+7 
-19 KLITMKDIRHDID
+19 MKDIRHDID

-76 GFLITSSVFYKLSNN
+76 GFLITSSVFYRLSNN
-91 DFSLLAFYKRRFL
+91 DFSLLSFYKRRFL

-112 VCIFTLIVGYFL
+112 VCIFTLIIGYFL
-124 LFPMVYREL
+124 LFPEVYNEL

-214 ISRNGKG
+214 VSRNGKG

-248 VFSLNS
+248 VFSLNT

-295 LVILSHNKNSVLR
+295 LVILAHNKNSVLR
-308 LPPLTLLGKSS
+308 LPPLTLLGRCS

-333 LRCGLNESYINY
+333 LRCGYTDTVLSRSIVILVILIFTALSYIFTEKRKVDYRLTLTLFLLCFVAYYHFHKNFGNNY
-345 VIVFVLLGL
+345 LSNFIIEQPQDMVL
-354 LNLMSYLLVEKHKLN
+354 
-369 YKTVAI
+369 
-375 LYFCCFSSYIYFK
+375 
-388 SGPKDTY
+388 P
-395 IFQFE
+395 
-400 IKQPAEIGLSKEYQP
+400 KEYTP
-415 SVVDTVG
+415 SIAFKEGNEIV
-422 TQSLWHY
+422 WHY
-429 GEQKEIP
+429 GLQTETPKIFF
-436 HIMIVGDSNAL
+436 VGDSNL
-447 QYRYFFKFCTKI
+447 IQYDYYLKNINKRSVYVL
-459 PTYEIAKS
+459 EHA
-467 AIMAYGKEFASFS
+467 AMMAYGSYFTNLKTIFFNTLEDKETFYKLYKETLNKLSDGNKVVLCGRWDILYRSYCTENNLQLNQTSLQKYTDAVISD
-480 QGYYVPLNERQ
+480 LNEQ
-491 DFYNLYKKTLSTL
+491 ISLHPNLK
-504 NDGDKVILS
+504 
-513 SRWTTQ
+513 
-519 YKNYLKEKNLLA
+519 
-531 SDKTYSKYM
+531 
-540 DDIIKDIDEQIKK
+540 
-553 YPKLHFYIIGTAFC
+553 FYIVGCSFVPNKTAVIWTKVNL
-567 PSWEYINRTQLDLKD
+567 SE
-582 SFLEPLMS
+582 SFLEKFINLELFRRTVDFERNHTAIINS
-590 KKNYMIS
+590 KLISYCKNS
-597 SDFHKKYN
+597 S
-605 DYTND
+605 
-610 RLQEYANSHNN
+610 N
-621 VSYIDRNIPL
+621 VEFIDRNIPL
-631 KVGGGKY
+631 ARDEAKY
-638 RMTDDHEI
+638 SLFKDNTGIFED
-646 PLFYDPTHYTVTGG
+646 PLHYTKIGG
-660 KVVGKYILDEVLKN
+660 TVIGQYIIENICTE

>member
-1 MYPRNL
+1 MAKEQRL
-7 LKFAHNHLKIIK
+7 
-19 KLITMKDIRHDID
+19 DID
-32 GLKGIAILAVVF
+32 GLKAIAILAVVF

-214 ISRNGKG
+214 VSRNGKG

-248 VFSLNS
+248 VFSLNT

-290 MLGTA
+290 MLGTS

-333 LRCGLNESYINY
+333 LRCGLNKSYINY

-567 PSWEYINRTQLDLKD
+567 PSWEYINRTQLDLKN

-597 SDFHKKYN
+597 SDFNKKYN

-660 KVVGKYILDEVLKN
+660 KVVGKYILDEVLKD

>member
-1 MYPRNL
+1 
-7 LKFAHNHLKIIK
+7 
-19 KLITMKDIRHDID
+19 MKDIRHDID
-32 GLKGIAILAVVF
+32 GLKGIAILSVVF
-44 YHLFDLLKSAHFT
+44 YHFFDLLKSAHFT

-76 GFLITSSVFYKLSNN
+76 GFLITSSVFYRLSNN
-91 DFSLLAFYKRRFL
+91 DFSLLSFYKRRFL

-112 VCIFTLIVGYFL
+112 VCIFTLIIGYFL
-124 LFPMVYREL
+124 LFPEVYNEL

-214 ISRNGKG
+214 VSRNGKG

-248 VFSLNS
+248 VFSLNT

-295 LVILSHNKNSVLR
+295 LVILAHNKNSVLR

-333 LRCGLNESYINY
+333 LRCGYTDTVLSCSIVILVILIFTALSYIFTEKRKVDYRLTLTLFLLCFVAYYHFHKNFGNNY
-345 VIVFVLLGL
+345 LSNFIIEQPQDMVL
-354 LNLMSYLLVEKHKLN
+354 
-369 YKTVAI
+369 
-375 LYFCCFSSYIYFK
+375 
-388 SGPKDTY
+388 P
-395 IFQFE
+395 
-400 IKQPAEIGLSKEYQP
+400 KEYTP
-415 SVVDTVG
+415 SIAFKEGNEIV
-422 TQSLWHY
+422 WHY
-429 GEQKEIP
+429 GLQTETPKIFF
-436 HIMIVGDSNAL
+436 VGDSNL
-447 QYRYFFKFCTKI
+447 IQYDYYLKNINKRSVYVL
-459 PTYEIAKS
+459 EHA
-467 AIMAYGKEFASFS
+467 AMMAYGSYFTNLKTIFFNTLEDKETFYKLYKETLNKLSDGNKVVLCGRWDILYRSYCTENNLQLNQTSLQKYTDAVISD
-480 QGYYVPLNERQ
+480 LNEQ
-491 DFYNLYKKTLSTL
+491 ISLHPNLK
-504 NDGDKVILS
+504 
-513 SRWTTQ
+513 
-519 YKNYLKEKNLLA
+519 
-531 SDKTYSKYM
+531 
-540 DDIIKDIDEQIKK
+540 
-553 YPKLHFYIIGTAFC
+553 FYIVGCSFVPNKTAVIWTKVNL
-567 PSWEYINRTQLDLKD
+567 SE
-582 SFLEPLMS
+582 SFLEKFINLELFRRTVDFERNHTAIINS
-590 KKNYMIS
+590 KLISYCKNS
-597 SDFHKKYN
+597 S
-605 DYTND
+605 
-610 RLQEYANSHNN
+610 N
-621 VSYIDRNIPL
+621 VEFIDRNIPL
-631 KVGGGKY
+631 ARDEAKY
-638 RMTDDHEI
+638 SLFKDNTGIFED
-646 PLFYDPTHYTVTGG
+646 PLHYTKIGG
-660 KVVGKYILDEVLKN
+660 TVIGQYIIENICTE

>member
-1 MYPRNL
+1 MAKEQRL
-7 LKFAHNHLKIIK
+7 
-19 KLITMKDIRHDID
+19 DID
-32 GLKGIAILAVVF
+32 GLKAIAILAVVF

-91 DFSLLAFYKRRFL
+91 DFSLLAFYKRRCL
-104 RIVPPLLF
+104 RILPPLLF
-112 VCIFTLIVGYFL
+112 VCIFTLIIGYFL
-124 LFPMVYREL
+124 LFPEVYKEL

-199 AVTVVFILLTVTSVL
+199 AVTVVFILLTVTSV
-214 ISRNGKG
+214 IVSRNGKG

-248 VFSLNS
+248 VFSLNT

-290 MLGTA
+290 MFGTA

-467 AIMAYGKEFASFS
+467 AIMAYGKEFASFN